1 VLDFSGVRVQTDLT
15 YYQKL
20 TNEYRIEFERGT
32 ITGNA
37 GDPHRFVLHQDG
49 RTKTVSLRRNDPAA
63 HMITNF
69 VDAIAGRKMPV
80 TAGRDV
86 VPSIKAIAEA
96 YQIARSFEAPWLP
109 RF

>member
-1 VLDFSGVRVQTDLT
+1 LDFDGVRVQTDLS

-20 TNEYRIEFERGT
+20 VNTYRINFQDGT

-37 GDPHRFVLHQDG
+37 GDPHRFVLHHKG
-49 RTKTVSLRRNDPAA
+49 KERVISLPRIDPAA
-63 HMITNF
+63 HMIANF
-69 VDAIAGRKMPV
+69 VDAIAGRDRPV

-86 VPSIKAIAEA
+86 VPSIKAISHA
-96 YQIARSFEAPWLP
+96 YQMARSFEAPWLP